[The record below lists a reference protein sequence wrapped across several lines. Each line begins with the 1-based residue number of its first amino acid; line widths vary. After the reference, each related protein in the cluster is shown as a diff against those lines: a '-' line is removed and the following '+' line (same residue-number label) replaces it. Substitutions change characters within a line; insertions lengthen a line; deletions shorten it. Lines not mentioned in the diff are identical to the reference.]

1 VKIWWDEMVSRNL
14 LGSLADSLLGARK
27 IESEKGKLFLGNGA
41 SLVTVLR

>member
-14 LGSLADSLLGARK
+14 FGSLADSLLGARK
-27 IESEKGKLFLGNGA
+27 IESEKGKLFLGNTV